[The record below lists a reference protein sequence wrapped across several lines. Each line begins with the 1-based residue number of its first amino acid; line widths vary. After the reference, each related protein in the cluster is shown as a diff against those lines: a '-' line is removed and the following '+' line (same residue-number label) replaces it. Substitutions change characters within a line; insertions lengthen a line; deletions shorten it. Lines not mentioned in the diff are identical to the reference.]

1 MVRKS
6 IRRSIVAAAG
16 PANDGRDERRE
27 ARLIAP
33 ARILLL
39 GMPRILRDL
48 IRSIVDRQPDMRVV
62 GELEDGHIDLRRV
75 ERPRADFVIVGLHDS
90 DLPDVCDRLL
100 RHRPETKIV
109 GVSQEGRRAVLYELR
124 PHAEPLGEMS
134 QQVLLDVIRGQAR
147 PVRRD

>member
-1 MVRKS
+1 M
-6 IRRSIVAAAG
+6 
-16 PANDGRDERRE
+16 GRMSAD

-62 GELEDGHIDLRRV
+62 GEIDDDRVELRRV
-75 ERPRADFVIVGLHDS
+75 QRSRADFVIVGLRDS

-100 RHRPETKIV
+100 RQRPDTKIV

-124 PHAEPLGEMS
+124 PHAQPLGEMS
-134 QQVLLDVIRGQAR
+134 SQILLDVIRRGGTR
-147 PVRRD
+147 GGTT